1 MTDNEDWDTIELS
14 DTSVKVGNDRTE
26 AEGVKVGIDRTEADG
41 VKVGIDR
48 TEAEGVKVGIDRT
61 EAEGVKVEKSIS
73 ETIEYITL
81 KMELESL
88 KLVVRECQSSIR
100 TLRDEIKDI
109 RIMTER
115 DRNKLIRSRIPF
127 NFIPDHSH
135 YLDL

>member
-1 MTDNEDWDTIELS
+1 MMTDNEDWDTIELS
-14 DTSVKVGNDRTE
+14 DTSVKVG
-26 AEGVKVGIDRTEADG
+26 IDRTEADG
-41 VKVGIDR
+41 VKVGN
-48 TEAEGVKVGIDRT
+48 RT